1 MDNASV
7 SLRPTQFTER
17 PEASEETLR
26 RVADSDAG
34 ESSLTPRGSS
44 TAKVKKK
51 KKAKRV
57 KTQNQQGEVNEGQ
70 EGKGGVW
77 DVALVEIQSQD
88 VRMSRLRFWFY
99 MQHGLTWPFHRKC
112 SG

>member
-7 SLRPTQFTER
+7 IHERPVAQFTER

-26 RVADSDAG
+26 RFADSDAC
-34 ESSLTPRGSS
+34 ESSLTPRGSNI
-44 TAKVKKK
+44 AKVKKK

-70 EGKGGVW
+70 EGKGGGMG
-77 DVALVEIQSQD
+77 
-88 VRMSRLRFWFY
+88 RCF
-99 MQHGLTWPFHRKC
+99 G
-112 SG
+112 